1 MGLFDEFVEY
11 ISRITTVDK
20 NLLSLVISTIVVL
33 CVFSIIKKLIQIFI
47 NRKMSGRREFFTNQ
61 FMKVIVNLLEVL
73 ALLAIWSA
81 SIKNLMTLISVISA
95 AMTIALREVIVNFFC
110 GVYIRI
116 KRPFKVE
123 DRIEIDEIRGD
134 VMSISHFEFEIVEVS
149 TKEENGQST
158 GIVVTFPTS
167 VILTKPVKNITKG
180 FKYVWNELVIKVDMD
195 CDLVKNK
202 QEIYKIVNGLETI
215 KNIPK
220 KMKHEIE
227 LINSNNRIYFNQYD
241 PMIYTKIVDD
251 HIELTVRYL
260 MHPKKARYVES
271 VIWNKIYLA
280 NKEGEIDLYLGGE

>member
-280 NKEGEIDLYLGGE
+280 YKDKKIQLYTK

>member
-280 NKEGEIDLYLGGE
+280 YKDKKINLYTK

>member
-61 FMKVIVNLLEVL
+61 FMKIIVNLLEVL

-280 NKEGEIDLYLGGE
+280 YKDKKINLYTK

>member
-61 FMKVIVNLLEVL
+61 FMKVIVNLLEIL

-280 NKEGEIDLYLGGE
+280 YKDKKINLYTK